1 MGNNNVQTAPVLG
14 LKQWVISI
22 IISCIPV
29 IGLIMLFIWAFSDSG
44 INENKKNWAK
54 ALLVIQ
60 LISIILIVLLYI
72 FVIASALALRS

>member
-1 MGNNNVQTAPVLG
+1 MGNYNVQTAPVLG